1 MPSPT
6 RVALLTALAAGVTA
20 PGASRAEPGAPP
32 TAAEPAPREERTRSA
47 VKTKAKAKTKTKPRT
62 RAKAAAS
69 STKASKKPG
78 GNRVTARGKARKKT
92 ARVTPRATNMPA
104 GWSWPPSRE
113 MVAAGTACTRELDEL
128 GVGWKPARA
137 ARKIGTPITVPAMEL
152 GGVKLVSTYRKGP
165 HVMDCQLA
173 LGLARHLPALHAA
186 GVRELHF
193 SRIHDYTPVRVDGGV
208 KRGVLSRH
216 ALGLAIDVRSFVDAG
231 GRKAVVL
238 DDYPQG
244 DELLLGVEQA
254 LTDSGGFRTILTPR
268 NDPASHDDHFH
279 LEVRVDYTRP
289 APRKPPT

>member
-1 MPSPT
+1 
-6 RVALLTALAAGVTA
+6 
-20 PGASRAEPGAPP
+20 
-32 TAAEPAPREERTRSA
+32 
-47 VKTKAKAKTKTKPRT
+47 
-62 RAKAAAS
+62 
-69 STKASKKPG
+69 
-78 GNRVTARGKARKKT
+78 
-92 ARVTPRATNMPA
+92 
-104 GWSWPPSRE
+104 

-216 ALGLAIDVRSFVDAG
+216 ALGLAIDVRSFVDAD

-238 DDYPQG
+238 DDYPLG
-244 DELLLGVEQA
+244 DQLLLGVEQA

-289 APRKPPT
+289 PPRKPPT